1 MDNSILFRGA
11 ESSIFI
17 VSFSYI
23 EVKHYSYLNC
33 CLLSLFLSLVI
44 SKLSLSFFATEKP
57 AEQSSAGILRLDTNI
72 SRRYYIYFFPV
83 SSSCPLCVQEAA
95 LNSAIK
101 SYFTIR
107 PGMSKLLPELLMK
120 NFLHLCIISD
130 YSTIVATLPEPTV
143 LPPSRIAKR
152 RPCSI
157 ATGWISST
165 VISTL
170 SPGMHISVPAGSS
183 QTPVT
188 SVVLK

>member
-1 MDNSILFRGA
+1 MCVIFSSMAKSKIGHRQHSIYYFYA
-11 ESSIFI
+11 S
-17 VSFSYI
+17 
-23 EVKHYSYLNC
+23 
-33 CLLSLFLSLVI
+33 
-44 SKLSLSFFATEKP
+44 EKP

-72 SRRYYIYFFPV
+72 SRRYYIYFFSVP
-83 SSSCPLCVQEAA
+83 SSCPLCVQEAA

-107 PGMSKLLPELLMK
+107 SGMSNLLPELLMK
-120 NFLHLCIISD
+120 NFLHLGIISD
-130 YSTIVATLPEPTV
+130 NYSTIVATLPEPTV

-157 ATGWISST
+157 ATGWISSI

-170 SPGMHISVPAGSS
+170 SPGIHISVPSGSS